1 MNVVVVGAALPIPAD
16 SGSRIRTLNLM
27 IRLAKRH
34 RITFLAIRDAARPDS
49 REAVAFLRAHGV
61 EPVEVDHVVPPKCG
75 PRFHARVAANLVSRL
90 PYSVARYHGPALSAA
105 ARRIAARERVDLWH
119 TEWTAGVLALQGISG
134 APRVVST
141 HNIDTLIWERYADAE
156 PSSPKRW
163 FMREQARKY
172 ARFERGA
179 FSEADRVVMVTPDDA
194 RLACSRFGCA
204 PERVDVVDNG
214 IDRSYFGAVTPD
226 RDPFRI
232 LFLGSLDWRP
242 NLDALGLMLDTIFPE
257 VRAALPGA
265 CLDVVGRNPS
275 DQLIR
280 RVMETEG
287 ARLHANVA
295 DVRPFLARSGVLAV
309 PLRIGGGSR
318 LKILEALATG
328 LPVVSSRVGA
338 EGLDLIPT
346 VHLDVVDQPELLAP
360 ALIAAIQYPERVQAA
375 AKAARTCVL
384 ERYDWDALA
393 DLMDHSWERARVG
406 RERGRRLA

>member
-1 MNVVVVGAALPIPAD
+1 MNIVVIGAALPIPAD

-34 RITFLAIRDAARPDS
+34 KITFLAIRDAARLDT

-61 EPVEVDHVVPPKCG
+61 EPVEVDHVVPQKSG
-75 PRFHARVAANLVSRL
+75 PRFHARLAVNLVSRL

-105 ARRIAARERVDLWH
+105 ARRIAARKPVDLWH
-119 TEWTAGVLALQGISG
+119 TEWTAGVLALRGLSA
-134 APRVVST
+134 APLVVSS

-156 PSSPKRW
+156 LNPPRRW
-163 FMREQARKY
+163 FMREQARKF

-179 FSEADRVVMVTPDDA
+179 FRGADRVVMVTPDDA
-194 RLACSRFGCA
+194 QLACARFGCA

-226 RDPFRI
+226 RDPSRI

-242 NLDALGLMLDTIFPE
+242 NLDALGVMLDRIFPE

-265 CLDVVGRNPS
+265 SLDVVGRNPS

-280 RVMETEG
+280 RVAETEG
-287 ARLHANVA
+287 TRLHANVS

-338 EGLDLIPT
+338 EGLDLLPN
-346 VHLDVVDQPELLAP
+346 VHLDVVDQAEALAP
-360 ALIAAIQYPERVQAA
+360 TLIAAIQQPARVQAA
-375 AKAARTCVL
+375 AKIARTHVM

-393 DLMDHSWERARVG
+393 DLMDRSWERAHMG